1 MSTIK
6 SPKEKKELSLH
17 RDRRNTYGDNAKS
30 SRKNIPK
37 SKRLSHQSERQAA
50 NRPLMA
56 AKGHVTEEVADQV
69 ELDSRNGAVAKHR
82 VGFKK
87 SPDQPL
93 GLVLERKAK
102 TSKVLRKSLRSST

>member
-1 MSTIK
+1 VSTIK
-6 SPKEKKELSLH
+6 SPKEKKELSLDK
-17 RDRRNTYGDNAKS
+17 DRRNTYGDNAKS

-50 NRPLMA
+50 NRPLTA
-56 AKGHVTEEVADQV
+56 AKGHVTEGVADQV
-69 ELDSRNGAVAKHR
+69 ELDSRDAAIAKRR

-93 GLVLERKAK
+93 GLVLERRAKAGNVK
-102 TSKVLRKSLRSST
+102 RKALRNST